1 MYYIVNNIYSF
12 SYLIPTKLPSAI
24 CTIPPQLNCQLST
37 EDAKTKLKLKTE
49 TFYHIME
56 SLHGHAFLRYRL
68 ILRQL

>member
-37 EDAKTKLKLKTE
+37 EDAKTKLKLKQLKHLLYFLFE
-49 TFYHIME
+49 TC
-56 SLHGHAFLRYRL
+56 
-68 ILRQL
+68 